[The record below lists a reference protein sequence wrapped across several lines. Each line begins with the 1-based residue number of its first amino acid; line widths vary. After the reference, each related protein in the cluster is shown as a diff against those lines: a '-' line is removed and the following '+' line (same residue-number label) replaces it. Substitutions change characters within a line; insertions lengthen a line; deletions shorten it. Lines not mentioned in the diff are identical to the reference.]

1 MKYEQIRM
9 QFEEICDIVE
19 TLSDKTDKK
28 SLNLF
33 QDHARFIEKFSEITC
48 NYDKFLK
55 LMKISAMSAKEIFV
69 IILAYT
75 GCEVKQ
81 LTKPMTR
88 ELRKALKTRELK

>member
-1 MKYEQIRM
+1 M
-9 QFEEICDIVE
+9 QFEEICDIIE
-19 TLSDKTDKK
+19 SLSEKKDKK

-33 QDHARFIEKFSEITC
+33 QDHARFIKEFSEIVC

-55 LMKISAMSAKEIFV
+55 LMEISAMSAKEIFV
-69 IILAYT
+69 ISLAYT

-88 ELRKALKTRELK
+88 ELRKALKTKEIK